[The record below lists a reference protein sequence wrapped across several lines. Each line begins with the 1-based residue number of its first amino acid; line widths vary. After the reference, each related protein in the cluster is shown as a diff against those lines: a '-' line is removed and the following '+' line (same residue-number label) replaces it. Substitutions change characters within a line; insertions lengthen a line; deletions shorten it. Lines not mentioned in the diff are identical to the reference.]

1 MLPQAINEGKNAQN
15 VKARIFNLSSIRGF
29 RVSNNSTPYCMSKF
43 ALSAFSTR

>member
-1 MLPQAINEGKNAQN
+1 MRPQAINEGKNAQN
-15 VKARIFNLSSIRGF
+15 VKARINLSSIRGF